1 MQMTRQQ
8 VMLSAGAGSAA
19 LLLGALAFQAL
30 GYAPCDLCILQ
41 RWPHLAATLI
51 AAVAWLT
58 GGGRG
63 LAWLGF
69 LAAMT
74 AFALAGYHSGVEWGF
89 WPGPSSCTGAADI
102 AGLSVQDLM
111 DRIKAAPVV
120 RCDEVQ
126 WRLLGLSMAAW
137 NALFSVVLSL
147 LWLLAA
153 TRDSISLGGAAHA

>member
-1 MQMTRQQ
+1 MQLTRRQAM
-8 VMLSAGAGSAA
+8 VLAGTGSAA
-19 LLLGALAFQAL
+19 LLLGALGFQAL

-41 RWPHLAATLI
+41 RWPHLAAVLI
-51 AAVAWLT
+51 AAAAWLT

-63 LAWLGF
+63 LAWLGA
-69 LAAMT
+69 LAAAT
-74 AFALAGYHSGVEWGF
+74 AFGLAGYHSGVEWGW

-102 AGLSVQDLM
+102 AGLSVRDLM
-111 DRIKAAPVV
+111 ARIEAAPVV

-137 NALFSVVLSL
+137 NALISAGLTV

-153 TRDSISLGGAAHA
+153 TRDSITLPGAARA